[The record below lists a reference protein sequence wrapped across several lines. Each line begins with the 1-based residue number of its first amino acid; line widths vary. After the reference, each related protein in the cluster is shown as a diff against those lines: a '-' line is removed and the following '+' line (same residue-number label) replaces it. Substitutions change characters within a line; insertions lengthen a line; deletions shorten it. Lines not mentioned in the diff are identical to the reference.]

1 MATDT
6 KLTYVLKLFVRN
18 RSYLSDGATHASA
31 IISAFSAFV
40 APWNNPRNSS
50 LNVAAHYD
58 VCNEMFES
66 FLSRDMTYSCA
77 IWSPGPLALKETLE
91 TAQLRKIHHVI
102 RAAKIQSSDHV
113 LEIGTGWGKFA
124 IETVRTTNCS
134 VTSVTL
140 SKDQK
145 TTAEQRIAAA
155 GFSDRI
161 KVILCDYRRLPTPE
175 VLYDKVVSI
184 EMVEHVGQQ
193 YLETYFGTVDR
204 LLKPEGGIAVF
215 QSTTIPESV
224 SYCDVLVVAKVC

>member
-1 MATDT
+1 MVTDDQ
-6 KLTYVLKLFVRN
+6 LTSVPKLFIRN
-18 RSYLSDGATHASA
+18 RSYLSDGATNASA
-31 IISAFSAFV
+31 IFSAFSALLS
-40 APWNNPRNSS
+40 PLNDPRNSS

-66 FLSRDMTYSCA
+66 FLSPDMTYSCA
-77 IWSPGPLALKETLE
+77 MWSQDPPGLKETLE

-102 RAAKIQSSDHV
+102 RAAKIQPSDHV

-124 IETVRTTNCS
+124 IEAVRTTNCS

-161 KVILCDYRRLPTPE
+161 KVLLCDYRKLPTPE
-175 VLYDKVVSI
+175 VLFDKFVSI
-184 EMVEHVGQQ
+184 EMVEHVGPQ

-204 LLKPEGGIAVF
+204 LLKPDGGIAVF
-215 QSTTIPESV
+215 QSTTMPESV
-224 SYCDVLVVAKVC
+224 SRF

>member
-1 MATDT
+1 METGNL
-6 KLTYVLKLFVRN
+6 LTYAPKLFIRN
-18 RSYLSDGATHASA
+18 RSYLADGATYASVL
-31 IISAFSAFV
+31 ISAFSAFV

-66 FLSRDMTYSCA
+66 FLSPDMTYSCA
-77 IWSPGPLALKETLE
+77 IWSQGPHDLKETLE

-124 IETVRTTNCS
+124 IEAVRSINCS

-161 KVILCDYRRLPTPE
+161 KVILCDYRTLSRPE
-175 VLYDKVVSI
+175 VPYDKVVSI
-184 EMVEHVGQQ
+184 EMVEHVGSQ

-204 LLKPEGGIAVF
+204 LLKPEGGVAVF
-215 QSTTIPESV
+215 QSTTKPESV
-224 SYCDVLVVAKVC
+224 SYRNVFVVAKVC